1 MTLSNAAYF
10 CILLQTAAEN
20 AAPDVIATY
29 GEPHA
34 KRQYQLTLDLILD
47 ETNSLELQG
56 AVWAI
61 YDDLHNA
68 PTAVQALIE
77 RITLEGV

>member
-34 KRQYQLTLDLILD
+34 KRQYQL
-47 ETNSLELQG
+47 QCK
-56 AVWAI
+56 
-61 YDDLHNA
+61 
-68 PTAVQALIE
+68 
-77 RITLEGV
+77 R